1 VELAQHEYLL
11 PRLAGQ
17 WSHLERLGGGIGT
30 RGPGET
36 QIETD
41 RRLVRNRLQKI
52 KSELNAVR
60 RRRSVH
66 MERRKKSSIPMATL
80 VGYTNAGKS
89 TLFNA
94 LSDAK
99 VTAADQLFSTLD
111 PVTRRIRLPSGA
123 PMLLSDTVG
132 FIQKLSP
139 KVVAAFRATLEELQ
153 QSDILLHVIDVTHPK
168 AMEQTKVVEDTL
180 RDLGLSDRPRILVM
194 NKMDLMQEAVPNGH
208 AEQEEG
214 AADELPAHEAQS
226 GILVSATKRW
236 NLDDLRREIE
246 ETLISID
253 GPLTVVG

>member
-1 VELAQHEYLL
+1 MCI
-11 PRLAGQ
+11 RD
-17 WSHLERLGGGIGT
+17 ST

-52 KSELNAVR
+52 KSELDAVR

-66 MERRKKSSIPMATL
+66 MERRKKSTIPMATL

-94 LSDAK
+94 LSNSK

-123 PMLLSDTVG
+123 QLLVSDTVG

-153 QSDILLHVIDVTHPK
+153 QSDILLHIIDVTHPK
-168 AMEQTKVVEDTL
+168 APEQTRVVEETL
-180 RDLGLSDRPRILVM
+180 MDLGLIDRPRILVM
-194 NKMDLMQEAVPNGH
+194 NKMDLMSEMHLDGSSDDSPRIP
-208 AEQEEG
+208 
-214 AADELPAHEAQS
+214 DHEAQS
-226 GILVSATKRW
+226 GILVSAAKGW
-236 NLDDLRREIE
+236 NLDDLLREVE
-246 ETLISID
+246 ETLID
-253 GPLTVVG
+253 MVGPLTGVDAAGSSRGLY